1 MNDAP
6 RAASLCRRALLQPSR
21 PDAGAAAERS
31 PEVLPWLRTVHPDP
45 PTWAE
50 LASIADARQATLD

>member
-1 MNDAP
+1 
-6 RAASLCRRALLQPSR
+6 
-21 PDAGAAAERS
+21 
-31 PEVLPWLRTVHPDP
+31 LRTVHPDP